1 MLMKIK
7 TKTISIHPRLNR
19 SFKILKI
26 ILVLLVSYKL
36 ILEIFPENQAIFST
50 PGKSRYGVLYKNNEQ
65 LLSIFPTPVPP
76 VPPGQDCFKQF
87 PTPGPEGPDLSRGLP
102 GLGDGNRWNWTIHNK
117 GTLASIGEKLFL
129 YWLIWVISTGSCL
142 FCLLLSR

>member
-65 LLSIFPTPVPP
+65 LLSIFPHPGTSGTPETRLFQTVPHTRARRAGL
-76 VPPGQDCFKQF
+76 VPGVARV
-87 PTPGPEGPDLSRGLP
+87 RG
-102 GLGDGNRWNWTIHNK
+102 W
-117 GTLASIGEKLFL
+117 
-129 YWLIWVISTGSCL
+129 
-142 FCLLLSR
+142 